1 MGFVSLVDI
10 EIDRV
15 KTGLD
20 HLSVVGIDIVRV
32 KTGLDHLL

>member
-1 MGFVSLVDI
+1 MGFVSLV

-20 HLSVVGIDIVRV
+20 HLSVVDIDIVRV